1 MAEPVVMRCTLIIF
15 VKAPRR
21 GAVKRRLGAAI
32 GMGSAR
38 RFYHLATNALLRR
51 VGRDPRWRA
60 VLAVAPDAFARSGRF
75 WPAGLA
81 REPQR
86 SGGLGARM
94 ARALH
99 RHASQ
104 GPAVLVGSDIPDLGA
119 GQVWQAFRAL
129 GRHDLVFGPATDGG
143 YWLVGTR
150 RKPDRNLFA
159 RVRWSSP
166 HALADTLANVRP
178 GRRVA
183 LLAPLSDVDDGAAY
197 RALAVR
203 RVSDARSGGA

>member
-1 MAEPVVMRCTLIIF
+1 MRRTLIIF
-15 VKAPRR
+15 VKAPRI

-32 GMGSAR
+32 GMESAR

-51 VGRDPRWRA
+51 VARDPRWET
-60 VLAVAPDAFARSGRF
+60 VLAVTPDAFAGSGRF
-75 WPAGLA
+75 WPVGLA

-86 SGGLGARM
+86 SGDLGARM

-99 RHASQ
+99 RHAGQ

-143 YWLVGTR
+143 YWLVGAR
-150 RKPDRNLFA
+150 RKPDSNLFA

-166 HALADTLANVRP
+166 HALADTLANIRQ
-178 GRRVA
+178 GARVA
-183 LLAPLSDVDDGAAY
+183 MLAPLSDVDDGAAY
-197 RALAVR
+197 RAHT
-203 RVSDARSGGA
+203 VSRASNARSGAA